1 MLREIGRFCNQL
13 VAQELR
19 NLQVQS
25 PAKNYPSLFAG
36 EPPWLNHMYVHI
48 YIYYY
53 LKQTEYYIYILMYNR
68 LHNIYI

>member
-48 YIYYY
+48 YIYI
-53 LKQTEYYIYILMYNR
+53 TILNR
-68 LHNIYI
+68 LNIIYTF